1 LFQDNNFVLLSL
13 SEESPAFHTLPGI
26 RVLGFGLDL
35 EENANHY
42 KDTYNRVNQGRR
54 LKEDDHAQTPSVD
67 EETIKKVRK
76 VAIDPGVGV

>member
-1 LFQDNNFVLLSL
+1 M
-13 SEESPAFHTLPGI
+13 PIII
-26 RVLGFGLDL
+26 RI
-35 EENANHY
+35 
-42 KDTYNRVNQGRR
+42 TYNRVNQGRR